1 MKPIKGKGQVAKSI
15 TPENLRRMKELEVLI
30 DRVKGT
36 PDAKPL
42 VEEYRY
48 LSSPEAN
55 IKAYSYKSNLGIG
68 G

>member
-1 MKPIKGKGQVAKSI
+1 MKPIKGKGQVAKAI
-15 TPENLRRMKELEVLI
+15 TPENLKRMKELEVLI

>member
-1 MKPIKGKGQVAKSI
+1 MKPIKGKGQIAKSI